1 MDNKKNVSKYVAQPD
16 VLARRSGIII
26 ALAIIAIIADIGITI
41 TIAFIDN
48 MWIFAILI
56 FAFMTASIVAIFIFH
71 ARTPKIIA
79 EIDGDELIFYRYKQ
93 SPLRVKAKDIIRATS
108 YGKLSVFFGSVV
120 VELENSEENLY
131 YHTVQCAFEVAKEI
145 EEWKHKQL
153 SKQLAEAEKS
163 ST

>member
-1 MDNKKNVSKYVAQPD
+1 MDKKKDVSKNVAQPEA
-16 VLARRSGIII
+16 LARRSGIII
-26 ALAIIAIIADIGITI
+26 AVAIFFIIADIGLTI
-41 TIAFIDN
+41 TFALIDN

-71 ARTPKIIA
+71 SRTPKIIA
-79 EIDGDELIFYRYKQ
+79 ETDGDELVFYRYKQ
-93 SPLRVKAKDIIRATS
+93 SPLRVKAQDIIRATS
-108 YGKLSVFFGSVV
+108 HGRLSVFFGSVI

-145 EEWKHKQL
+145 EEWKHKQI
-153 SKQLAEAEKS
+153 SKQLAEAEIY